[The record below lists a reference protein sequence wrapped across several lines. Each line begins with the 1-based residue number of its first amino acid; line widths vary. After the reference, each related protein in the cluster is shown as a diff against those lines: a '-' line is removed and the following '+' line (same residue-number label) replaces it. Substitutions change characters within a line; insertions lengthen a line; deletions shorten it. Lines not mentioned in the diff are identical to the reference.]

1 MMLGI
6 ILWMH
11 ITLGGNSSIV
21 QDRFE
26 TVAACEEF
34 VTNFRHEIGSNWG
47 VSYKSHICKPSA

>member
-1 MMLGI
+1 MMAI

-11 ITLGGNSSIV
+11 ITLNGNSTIV

-47 VSYKSHICKPSA
+47 VSYKSHLCKPSA

>member
-1 MMLGI
+1 MMAI

-11 ITLGGNSSIV
+11 ITLDGNSSIV

-26 TVAACEEF
+26 TVTACEEF
-34 VTNFRHEIGSNWG
+34 VTNFRREIGSNWG